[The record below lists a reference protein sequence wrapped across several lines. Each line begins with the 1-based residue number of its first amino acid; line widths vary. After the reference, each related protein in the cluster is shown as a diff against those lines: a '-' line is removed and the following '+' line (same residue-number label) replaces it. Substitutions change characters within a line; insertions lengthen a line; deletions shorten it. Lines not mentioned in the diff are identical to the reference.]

1 MNDIQVFL
9 NGILLLDD
17 DWYITNDNDLIIS
30 TFVGKDDDVKIR
42 CGDAWVKIK
51 ATGLTN
57 RWPIGMDLDQLKF
70 RSFMDSVYRH
80 KDEPLVADLI
90 SKLKMTMGLIE

>member
-17 DWYITNDNDLIIS
+17 DWRITDDNDLIIS
-30 TFVGKDDDVKIR
+30 TFVGSNDEVKVR

-51 ATGLTN
+51 ANGLTN
-57 RWPIGMDLDQLKF
+57 RWPIGMDLEQLKF
-70 RSFMDSVYRH
+70 RSFMDSVYRRR
-80 KDEPLVADLI
+80 DEPLVADLI